1 MAGASTRLRLRV
13 APGARHSELV
23 GRHGVGWK
31 VRVAAP
37 PADGRANDAVC
48 VLLARALGLPRG
60 AVAIVS
66 GHGSREKLVEVA
78 GIVPEETERRL
89 EAALGK
95 DA

>member
-1 MAGASTRLRLRV
+1 
-13 APGARHSELV
+13 
-23 GRHGVGWK
+23 
-31 VRVAAP
+31 VRVTAP

-48 VLLARALGLPRG
+48 VLLARALALPRG